1 MAVGTSSSGKSS
13 LVFEILRHSDVMFTE
28 KPVQI
33 KYAYGAWQTKFTEMQ
48 QSIPNIDF

>member
-1 MAVGTSSSGKSS
+1 MVVGTSSSGKSS